1 MSEVLSQNEIDALL
15 SALSS
20 GSVDADELKQ
30 EQTKKK
36 VKVYD
41 FRRPNKFSKDQ
52 IHTLQVIYENF
63 SRSLGTY
70 MSAQLRAA
78 VQVDVLSV
86 EQLTYE
92 EFIRSIPNPTILNIF
107 SLYPLEGNAIMEIN
121 PNLGFAMVDRLLG
134 GPGLSLA
141 RIRSLTEIEQ
151 TVMERIGQ
159 RMLDYLKEPWGGIIE
174 LEPVLERIETNPQ
187 FTQLVSPSEV
197 MMIVSLETKMG
208 DVLGMINI
216 CIPFLV
222 LEPIMSKLSVHYYYS
237 SSNRKVSSDNIMAI
251 KAKLQNSF
259 IPIKVILGQTQIT
272 VKDLLELSV
281 GDVVPLNRDFRD
293 ELEVR
298 IGQRTKFLGK
308 PGVHGNKMAIQ
319 VTRVVEEDNTD
330 E

>member
-30 EQTKKK
+30 EQTRKK

-52 IHTLQVIYENF
+52 IHTLQVIYENY

-70 MSAQLRAA
+70 LSAQLRAP
-78 VQVDVLSV
+78 VQMEVLSV

-92 EFIRSIPNPTILNIF
+92 EFIRSIPNPTILGVF

-121 PNLGFAMVDRLLG
+121 PNLGFAFLDRLLG
-134 GPGLSLA
+134 GPGLSPA
-141 RIRSLTEIEQ
+141 RTRGLTEIEQ
-151 TVMERIGQ
+151 TVMERLGQ
-159 RMLDYLKEPWGGIIE
+159 LMLDHLKEPWEGIIE

-187 FTQLVSPSEV
+187 FTQLVSPTEV

-208 DVLGMINI
+208 EILGMINI
-216 CIPFLV
+216 CVPFLV
-222 LEPIMSKLSVHYYYS
+222 MEPIMSKLSVHFYYS
-237 SSNRKVSSDNIMAI
+237 SSAQKIAPENVQAI
-251 KAKLQNSF
+251 RAKLENSF
-259 IPIKVILGQTQIT
+259 VPVKAVLGRTIIT

-281 GDVVPLNRDFRD
+281 GDVIPVER
-293 ELEVR
+293 EVR
-298 IGQRTKFLGK
+298 EDMEVLIGQKTKFWGK
-308 PGVHGNKMAIQ
+308 PGTSGNRLSIQ
-319 VTRVVEEDNTD
+319 ITRVVEE
-330 E
+330 ESEYE